1 MHAAFC
7 LLQYLVDWL
16 LRSPDKSLH
25 AQQTSWLLEV
35 IRRAGFLLNVT
46 KSQLVPTQR
55 MIHIGVEYHLNVGLI
70 FPPMA
75 RVQKLEDRI
84 SVLLTVRVTT
94 AYFWLTLL
102 GLLSSAT
109 DAIPLGRLHLRPLQ
123 IYLLAHW
130 TPSSKDLKALIPVK
144 HDLLDHHLKWWL
156 DRECTGA
163 GMLLDIPETQAH
175 LFTDASESG
184 WGTHL
189 TNIQVSG
196 VWSPRE
202 AILHINQLEML
213 AVRNVH
219 CHLDIFTFHT
229 DQRPR
234 SNCHFEP
241 FVPYVQA
248 MAPLSIKVS
257 ICLC

>member
-1 MHAAFC
+1 MHAIC
-7 LLQYLVDWL
+7 LLQHLDDWL

-84 SVLLTVRVTT
+84 SVLLTIRVTT
-94 AYFWLTLL
+94 AYFWLSLL
-102 GLLSSAT
+102 GLLSLAT

-156 DRECTGA
+156 DRECTG
-163 GMLLDIPETQAH
+163 PECFWTFPRLKRIYLQT
-175 LFTDASESG
+175 LQSG

-213 AVRNVH
+213 AVRNV
-219 CHLDIFTFHT
+219 I
-229 DQRPR
+229 
-234 SNCHFEP
+234 
-241 FVPYVQA
+241 V
-248 MAPLSIKVS
+248 I
-257 ICLC
+257 